1 MARDHARVNLTIW
14 TDPDFRSLPP
24 AAQHLYLTLWTAP
37 ELTYC
42 GVHDWRPARLTGLS
56 EGFTA
61 EHIETVAACLEAR
74 YFLVIDRATEECLIR
89 SWARFDGIMKQPR
102 MAVSFVHAYAA
113 TASPVI
119 RSVLVHELN
128 KIRSES
134 PELSCW
140 LDKRVVEILEH
151 PSTSAKELEVSDDPF
166 GDDFAPGLDMGLPQT
181 QGKVWGSVC
190 TPSTPAPT
198 PAPISDQNPPTDVDE
213 EFDDF
218 WTIYPR
224 REGKGAAKKAWA
236 KAVKILPASE
246 LLPIVRSYSVR
257 VDGTEK
263 RFIPFPATWLNQERW
278 ADEVDEQ
285 KAEASNEGGWFQ
297 PFTMPPCPDDIAD
310 DPQAYE
316 VWAESRRQ
324 AWQNGER
331 W

>member
-1 MARDHARVNLTIW
+1 MPRDHARVNLTIW
-14 TDPDFRSLPP
+14 TDPDFRALPP

-56 EGFTA
+56 HGFTA
-61 EHIETVAACLEAR
+61 EHIETVAQCLESR
-74 YFLVIDRATEECLIR
+74 HFLVIDRSTEECLIR

-102 MAVSFVHAYAA
+102 MAISFVHAYAA
-113 TASPVI
+113 TASPMI
-119 RSVLVHELN
+119 RQVLAYELC
-128 KIRSES
+128 KIREES
-134 PELSCW
+134 PNLSCW
-140 LDKRVVEILEH
+140 GDKRVAEVLEH
-151 PSTSAKELEVSDDPF
+151 PSISAKDLDPIEDPF

-198 PAPISDQNPPTDVDE
+198 PATNSEQNPSTDVDD

-218 WTIYPR
+218 WSIYPR
-224 REGKGAAKKAWA
+224 KEGKGAARKAWG
-236 KAVKILPASE
+236 KAVKSLPASE

-257 VDGTEK
+257 VHGTER

-278 ADEVDEQ
+278 ADEVSDQ
-285 KAEASNEGGWFQ
+285 QAEANGDEGWFQ
-297 PFTMPPCPDDIAD
+297 PFTMPPAPPEVED
-310 DPQAYE
+310 DPEAYE
-316 VWAESRRQ
+316 AWAEGRRA
-324 AWQNGER
+324 AWRAGER